1 MFEPTVFG
9 NKKFLI
15 KVVVVGDDDCSDVYK
30 YYHLMWYN
38 QNKNGSSENIFC
50 YFCTDNI
57 VDYNDDQ
64 GNSDADAANNSN
76 CQMNMTFQARI
87 LIITMIVIMIILPP
101 RKIEIE

>member
-1 MFEPTVFG
+1 MNATSR
-9 NKKFLI
+9 
-15 KVVVVGDDDCSDVYK
+15 DQD
-30 YYHLMWYN
+30 
-38 QNKNGSSENIFC
+38 IFC

-64 GNSDADAANNSN
+64 GNSDAAAANNSN

-87 LIITMIVIMIILPP
+87 LIITIVMLIALP